1 MASQQLGHILKS
13 SNKDV
18 HRKAGPNGILA
29 NLYRKMLVELDV
41 GPGRFSDFL
50 REYVI
55 DPRNGIAQTPKDLT
69 TARGNLM
76 KELSR
81 SGMTFK
87 VFLKGLRFLQVR
99 RLDFCVMCYDYAG
112 GTSIHKTLIDLGG
125 REDHRAVAP
134 NGVLA
139 DLFRQMLVDLDIGP
153 GRFSD
158 LLRDYVTDPRN
169 AIPQT
174 PKDLTT
180 ARGNLTKEL
189 SRAGMT
195 FKVFLKGLRFLQVM
209 KVDVSVRCHYYSGRV
224 SIHGTTVEFGRL
236 PEPPDQSD
244 EHDQE
249 EDDTEETDSSQTT
262 QSRLISGTGHDYGTP

>member
-13 SNKDV
+13 SDKDV
-18 HRKAGPNGILA
+18 HRTAGPNGILA
-29 NLYRKMLVELDV
+29 NLYRKMLVELNV

-55 DPRNGIAQTPKDLT
+55 DPRHGIPQTQKDLT

-99 RLDFCVMCYDYAG
+99 KLDFCVKCYYYPG
-112 GTSIHKTLIDLGG
+112 TTSIHQTLIDFGS
-125 REDHRAVAP
+125 RKEHRAISP
-134 NGVLA
+134 NGILA
-139 DLFRQMLVDLDIGP
+139 DLYRQMLVDLDIGP
-153 GRFSD
+153 GRFSE

-169 AIPQT
+169 GIPQT
-174 PKDLTT
+174 PKDFTT

-189 SRAGMT
+189 SREGMT

-209 KVDVSVRCHYYSGRV
+209 KADVSVRCHYYSGRV
-224 SIHGTTVEFGRL
+224 SIHGTTVEFAR
-236 PEPPDQSD
+236 PTEPPDQSD
-244 EHDQE
+244 KADRE
-249 EDDTEETDSSQTT
+249 EEGMDEPQPPLPDTMQPFTFAPAGDMA
-262 QSRLISGTGHDYGTP
+262 

>member
-18 HRKAGPNGILA
+18 HRTAGPNGILA
-29 NLYRKMLVELDV
+29 NLYRKMLVELNV

-55 DPRNGIAQTPKDLT
+55 DPRNCIPQTQKDLT
-69 TARGNLM
+69 TARGNMM

-99 RLDFCVMCYDYAG
+99 TLDFCVKCYYYTGD
-112 GTSIHKTLIDLGG
+112 TSTHQTLIDFGS
-125 REDHRAVAP
+125 RKDHREVAP
-134 NGVLA
+134 NVILA
-139 DLFRQMLVDLDIGP
+139 DLYRRMLVDLDIGP

-158 LLRDYVTDPRN
+158 LLNDYVTDPRN
-169 AIPQT
+169 GVPPT
-174 PKDLTT
+174 PKDFTT

-189 SRAGMT
+189 SRDGMT

-209 KVDVSVRCHYYSGRV
+209 KVDFSVRCHYYSGRV
-224 SIHGTTVEFGRL
+224 SIHGTTVEFARL
-236 PEPPDQSD
+236 SEPPGQSGELD
-244 EHDQE
+244 AQD
-249 EDDTEETDSSQTT
+249 EETEQMESPLADTMQPPM
-262 QSRLISGTGHDYGTP
+262 ITPAGNTA